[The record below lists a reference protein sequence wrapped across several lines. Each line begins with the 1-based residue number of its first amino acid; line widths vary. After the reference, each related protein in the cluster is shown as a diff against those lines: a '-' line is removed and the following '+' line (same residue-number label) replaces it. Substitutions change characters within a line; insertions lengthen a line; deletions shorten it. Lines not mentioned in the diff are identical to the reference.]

1 MTHHKHHLPPPPPTS
16 KLEPCDLEGLRWD
29 EQAIQL
35 GVARRAYELF
45 EARGC
50 EHGHD
55 WEDWFRAESE
65 LLCPVSYVT
74 SENASSLSV
83 RANVLGFENTEL
95 KTGVEPNRLTIFGQK
110 HGVVSLTDEADAAK
124 HANARPEQI
133 LRMIDLPF
141 EIDPKGAVIE
151 FKAGVLSFELPKAA
165 EKAIVAEAQAA

>member
-1 MTHHKHHLPPPPPTS
+1 MKHPSPHIPSPPPTS

-29 EQAIQL
+29 EQSVQLAI
-35 GVARRAYELF
+35 ARRAYELF

-74 SENASSLSV
+74 SENAGSLSV
-83 RANVLGFENTEL
+83 RANVVGFQDTEL
-95 KTGVEPNRLTIFGQK
+95 KMGVEPNRLIIFGQK
-110 HGVVSLTDEADAAK
+110 HASASTTAVDDAAT
-124 HANARPEQI
+124 AVDIRPEQI

-141 EIDPKGAVIE
+141 EIDPTGAVIE
-151 FKAGVLSFELPKAA
+151 FKAGVLSFELPRAAKATGVEVKAA
-165 EKAIVAEAQAA
+165 